1 MNKKTICN
9 IALLK
14 IGLRPIKS
22 FNDNMREA
30 KLGKAIYDFLKTE
43 LLTSYHWKFT
53 NVDDTG
59 EITAKESDFP
69 AVFKS
74 AFISLLCAEFA
85 LSILDDERKYHLYK
99 RLFYKQLSIAK
110 LQDAKGYNKGKN
122 YFPLIAA
129 RN

>member
-1 MNKKTICN
+1 MNKKTMCN

-30 KLGKAIYDFLKTE
+30 KLGNAIYDFLKTE
-43 LLTSYHWKFT
+43 LLTSYHWKFVREHESIE
-53 NVDDTG
+53 N
-59 EITAKESDFP
+59 IKESDFP
-69 AVFKS
+69 QVFKS

-110 LQDAKGYNKGKN
+110 LQDAKGYNKVKN

>member
-1 MNKKTICN
+1 MNKKTMCN

-30 KLGKAIYDFLKTE
+30 KLGNAIYDFLKTE
-43 LLTSYHWKFT
+43 LLTSYHWKFVMEHESIE
-53 NVDDTG
+53 N
-59 EITAKESDFP
+59 IKESDFP
-69 AVFKS
+69 QVFKS